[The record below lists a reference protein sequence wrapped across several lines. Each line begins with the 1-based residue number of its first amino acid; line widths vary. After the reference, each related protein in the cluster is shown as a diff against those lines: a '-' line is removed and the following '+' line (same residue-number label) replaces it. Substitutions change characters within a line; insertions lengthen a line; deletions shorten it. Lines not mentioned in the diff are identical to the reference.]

1 MARSPKAS
9 SIMDTMSIPPNRLRQ
24 AIGHCIKRKRPLMI
38 WGQPGIGKSDIVADV
53 ARFHNRP
60 LIDIRLPLLEPTDMR
75 GIPYLAD
82 IKVYDAQG
90 DLVRDETGVPITDKE
105 FRWSTPSDLPT
116 DSLSNAMVFFDEISA
131 APPSVQAATYQLIL
145 NRRIGSYQL
154 PVDVVMVAAGNRV
167 RDKGVAYNMPTPLAN
182 RFVHVTLE
190 ANIDD
195 WKEWAIK
202 NMIHKDVV
210 GYLSFQ
216 PHDLNNFNPSQEGY
230 AFATPRTWSFV
241 SDLLQDDNGQDTIL
255 DSATLSDLVRGTVGE
270 AAGIKFL
277 TYRKHSSN
285 LPNAR
290 DILEGRVTKLKDPQ
304 PDIMYALI
312 IALCYDLFNG
322 YAKAKASVA
331 AGNRDAIKKWH
342 QVDVDT
348 FLRFIMDNL
357 PPELCVFA
365 GKTFMTNENGVSI
378 QASHLK
384 NWLEFTD
391 RHLELMPNK
400 N

>member
-1 MARSPKAS
+1 
-9 SIMDTMSIPPNRLRQ
+9 
-24 AIGHCIKRKRPLMI
+24 
-38 WGQPGIGKSDIVADV
+38 
-53 ARFHNRP
+53 
-60 LIDIRLPLLEPTDMR
+60 
-75 GIPYLAD
+75 
-82 IKVYDAQG
+82 
-90 DLVRDETGVPITDKE
+90 
-105 FRWSTPSDLPT
+105 
-116 DSLSNAMVFFDEISA
+116 
-131 APPSVQAATYQLIL
+131 
-145 NRRIGSYQL
+145 
-154 PVDVVMVAAGNRV
+154 
-167 RDKGVAYNMPTPLAN
+167 
-182 RFVHVTLE
+182 
-190 ANIDD
+190 
-195 WKEWAIK
+195 
-202 NMIHKDVV
+202 MIHKDVV